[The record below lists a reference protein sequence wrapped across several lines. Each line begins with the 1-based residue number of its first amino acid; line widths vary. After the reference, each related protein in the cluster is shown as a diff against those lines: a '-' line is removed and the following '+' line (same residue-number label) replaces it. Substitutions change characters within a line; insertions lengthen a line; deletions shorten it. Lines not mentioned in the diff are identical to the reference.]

1 MNNFDYCN
9 PTKILFG
16 RGKIAEIA
24 RELPDDAHVL
34 VTYGG
39 GSIHANGVYD
49 QVAAALGRRR
59 WQPFGGIEPNPSYET
74 LMKAVDVVRR
84 DQITMLLA
92 VGGGSVA
99 DGTKFIGAAARF
111 EGEPWD
117 MLSKGAEITSAVPL
131 GVVLTLPATGSESNN
146 VAVISRI
153 ATREKLAFASAHCYP
168 RFAVLDPETTYSLPR
183 RQVGNGV
190 VDAFVHT
197 VEQYL
202 TYPADAPLQ
211 DRLAEAILQTL
222 IEVGPDVLRQP
233 PDYKSRATHMWSATL
248 ALNGLIGCGVPQDW
262 ATHVIGHE
270 ITALYGLDHAQTL
283 AVVLPGL
290 WRHRK
295 DEKRAK
301 LLQFARRVW
310 RIELLDEDIAI
321 EQAISRTED
330 FFESLGVATRLSN
343 YGVDGPEAAASVSSR
358 LDARGARALG
368 ERESVTPDVVREV
381 LLTRA

>member
-1 MNNFDYCN
+1 MKNFDYCN

-16 RGKIAEIA
+16 RGKIAELG
-24 RELPDDAHVL
+24 REVPEDANVL

-39 GSIHANGVYD
+39 GSIRANGVYD
-49 QVAAALGRRR
+49 QVAAALRGRK
-59 WQPFGGIEPNPSYET
+59 WQTFGGIEPNPSYET

-84 DQITMLLA
+84 DSITMLLA

-99 DGTKFIGAAARF
+99 DGTKFIGAAAPF

-117 MLSKGAEITSAVPL
+117 IMTKAAEIRSAVPL

-153 ATREKLAFASAHCYP
+153 GTREKLAFASEHCYP
-168 RFAVLDPETTYSLPR
+168 RFAVLDPETTYSLPM

-222 IEVGPDVLRQP
+222 IEVGPEVLKQP
-233 PDYKSRATHMWSATL
+233 PDYDSRATLMWSATL

-283 AVVLPGL
+283 AVVLPGV

-295 DEKRAK
+295 DEKREK

-310 RIELLDEDIAI
+310 RIDMLDEESAI
-321 EQAISRTED
+321 EEAITRTEA
-330 FFESLGVATRLSN
+330 FFEVMGVSTRLSD
-343 YGVDGPEAAASVSSR
+343 YGVDGREAAASVSSR
-358 LDARGARALG
+358 LEARGATALG
-368 ERESVTPDVVREV
+368 ERESMTPIIVREV
-381 LLTRA
+381 LLSRG

>member
-1 MNNFDYCN
+1 LKNFDFCN

-24 RELPDDAHVL
+24 KELPDDANVL

-59 WQPFGGIEPNPSYET
+59 WQAFGGIEPNPSYET
-74 LMKAVDVVRR
+74 LMTAVDVVRR
-84 DQITMLLA
+84 DQVTMLLA

-117 MLSKGAEITSAVPL
+117 IMSKGAEIASAVPL

-153 ATREKLAFASAHCYP
+153 ATREKLAFASAHSYP
-168 RFAVLDPETTYSLPR
+168 RFAVLDPETTYSLPV

-222 IEVGPDVLRQP
+222 IEVGPEVLRQP
-233 PDYKSRATHMWSATL
+233 PDYNSRATLMWSATL

-301 LLQFARRVW
+301 LLQLARRVW
-310 RIELLDEDIAI
+310 GIELLDEEVAI
-321 EQAISRTED
+321 EQAIRRTED
-330 FFESLGVATRLSN
+330 FFESMGVATRLGN

-358 LDARGARALG
+358 LDARGASALG

-381 LLTRA
+381 LLARA